1 MKRAILSIVLGLL
14 GFGLLV
20 TSAALAAP
28 SQPLLPSTGPGAL
41 FDDPIT
47 DTDSISPTVGFSH
60 PVASAMAQ
68 FFEVEYTEIMT
79 LHQQGL
85 GFGVI
90 AHAYFIAETLGIT
103 PTALIEEFQSGKG
116 WGVIMKEHG
125 LHPGQAGRG
134 GNLGEIMS
142 NKDQAEPPG
151 QLKKGQ
157 GDADFT
163 PPGQC
168 KKGDQ
173 DADADQ
179 GGPPTTPPGHNK
191 GKGKK

>member
-1 MKRAILSIVLGLL
+1 MLPIVLGLL

-28 SQPLLPSTGPGAL
+28 NQPPLPSTGPGL
-41 FDDPIT
+41 FNDPIT

-68 FFEVEYTEIMT
+68 FFGVDYTEIMT

-90 AHAYFIAETLGIT
+90 AHAYFIAETAGISA
-103 PTALIEEFQSGKG
+103 TAVIAEFQSGMG
-116 WGVIMKEHG
+116 WGAIMKEYG
-125 LHPGQAGRG
+125 WHPGRG
-134 GNLGEIMS
+134 QNLGAIMS
-142 NKDQAEPPG
+142 NKDQAGPPD

-157 GDADFT
+157 GNADFT
-163 PPGQC
+163 PPGQF
-168 KKGDQ
+168 KKGGQDQ
-173 DADADQ
+173 DTQ
-179 GGPPTTPPGHNK
+179 RGGSPTTPPGQNK

>member
-1 MKRAILSIVLGLL
+1 MLPIVLGLL

-28 SQPLLPSTGPGAL
+28 SQPSLPSTGPGPV
-41 FDDPIT
+41 FGDPIT
-47 DTDSISPTVGFSH
+47 DTDSISH

-68 FFEVEYTEIMT
+68 FFQVEYTEIMT

-90 AHAYFIAETLGIT
+90 AHAYFIAETAGIT
-103 PTALIEEFQSGKG
+103 PTAVIAEFQSGMG
-116 WGVIMKEHG
+116 WGAIMKKYG
-125 LHPGQAGRG
+125 WHPGRG
-134 GNLGEIMS
+134 ENLGTIMS
-142 NKDQAEPPG
+142 NKDQAGPPG

-157 GDADFT
+157 GEADFT
-163 PPGQC
+163 PPGQL
-168 KKGDQ
+168 KKGGQDQ
-173 DADADQ
+173 DTEQ